1 MGAASRRLL
10 RPRRDVVDRI
20 GRFTTEMRVPDWPVC
35 GAASRVVAA
44 DVLLTRDQGTCCG
57 SGATD
62 AQVSAEVAGECV
74 LVRSP
79 RVTADPG
86 LPPAAAV
93 AAAVVRSAGLSRL
106 HLRSTS
112 LGWG

>member
-1 MGAASRRLL
+1 MALVGLRRVVLAHQ
-10 RPRRDVVDRI
+10 RPR
-20 GRFTTEMRVPDWPVC
+20 C
-35 GAASRVVAA
+35 SRGIEVEIEVAI
-44 DVLLTRDQGTCCG
+44 
-57 SGATD
+57 
-62 AQVSAEVAGECV
+62 SAEVAGECV

-112 LGWG
+112 LGWD